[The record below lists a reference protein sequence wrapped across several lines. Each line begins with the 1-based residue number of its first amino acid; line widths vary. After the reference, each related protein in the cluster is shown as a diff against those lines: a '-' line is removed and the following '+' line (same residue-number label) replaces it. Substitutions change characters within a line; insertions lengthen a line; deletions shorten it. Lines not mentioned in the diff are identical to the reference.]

1 MKNKVRIGWDIS
13 HLEFTI
19 EDHYYFSKL
28 KTEIIKAG
36 SSIREVKILDDIM
49 DYDVVVFNYPE
60 KPFKKKELVIINRYL
75 KRGGKAVIAGYYNNE
90 DHIADC
96 INSLT
101 YSYGIELGY
110 DQIKDRNECLDGDEL
125 LVVTDK
131 IEKYNA
137 GVNRVMFPCC
147 ASIKIEKHSG
157 VPFIHAMGG
166 GYSINNKVI
175 GVEVK
180 VDNGILIVIGTCV
193 FWDNYAI
200 SKYSNLRFSLNL
212 LLN

>member
-36 SSIREVKILDDIM
+36 SSIREVKILDDIK

-60 KPFKKKELVIINRYL
+60 KPFKKKELVIINKYL

-90 DHIADC
+90 DYIADC
-96 INSLT
+96 VNSLT

-110 DQIKDRNECLDGDEL
+110 DQIKDKNECLDGDEL

-131 IEKYNA
+131 IEKYNS

-147 ASIKIEKHSG
+147 ASIKIENNSG
-157 VPFIHAMGG
+157 VPFVRAMGE
-166 GYSINNKVI
+166 YFKKNKII
-175 GVEVK
+175 GVEAK

-200 SKYSNLRFSLNL
+200 SKYCNLRFSLNL